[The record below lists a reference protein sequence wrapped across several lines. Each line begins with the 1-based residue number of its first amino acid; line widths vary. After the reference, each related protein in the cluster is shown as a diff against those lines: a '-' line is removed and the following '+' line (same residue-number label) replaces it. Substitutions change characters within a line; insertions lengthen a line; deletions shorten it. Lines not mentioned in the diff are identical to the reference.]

1 MRIHPWLLLSL
12 GLGCASAPPSA
23 GPPPLPSE
31 ARAGPRGQVLDANGA
46 AVAGARLTVI
56 PRRPSWDVR
65 SDAPVA
71 LLTSGPDGRFELPA
85 LPPGTYGLAALTP
98 EGIFL
103 VGEPLKVEPGPP
115 PAPIELRAAADALGV
130 LEGTVVDEAGAP
142 VPGAALRILRAGM
155 PFDDAALLEASP
167 EGRFQVRSAKGEHSL
182 IASAPG
188 FSTAMQRV
196 PRMGGPLTVRL
207 ERTADASMHRAA
219 VAWMKQTGVP
229 LKAVEAGQGMED
241 LAPLKP
247 VLKDTRV
254 VALGE
259 ATHGTREFFQLKHR
273 LLEFLVK
280 ELGFTVFAL
289 EENFAEGLAFN
300 DYVLHGQ
307 GDPARLL
314 SGSAW
319 DTEEVLALLHW
330 MRRYNEDP
338 AHTRKLKFYGVDL
351 QFSPGAVARV
361 RAYLARVDA
370 AQGAQAEAP
379 LEALALPRAGFTRLP
394 AERQREVG
402 ASLDALAQRFE
413 AEKARYV
420 RQSSAA
426 EWAVARQ
433 CVRVLRQFVGKV
445 LQEEE
450 ELRDRAMAENL
461 LWALEHEGPGT
472 RAVLWAH
479 NGHVQRGP
487 GEWQEYPMGR
497 HLADALGP
505 SLYVFGMAFH
515 RGAFLAFNMDP
526 RPPPDRQGMVAF
538 SVPPEPEDT
547 LDAALAATGW
557 PVFAL
562 DLRPLPRAGPA
573 YEWWRRA
580 RRAHDIGFVYSDEGY
595 PSLAW
600 IPALRLYDGLLF
612 VEHTTAARLNPR

>member
-1 MRIHPWLLLSL
+1 MHLRPWLLLAM
-12 GLGCASAPPSA
+12 GLGCALACSHA
-23 GPPPLPSE
+23 GPLPVTAP
-31 ARAGPRGQVLDANGA
+31 ARAGLPGQVLDAQGA
-46 AVAGARLTVI
+46 PLPGTRITVI
-56 PRRPSWDVR
+56 PRVPSWDVR

-71 LLTSGPDGRFELPA
+71 RVTSGAEGRFEVPS
-85 LPPGTYGLAALTP
+85 LPPGEYGLAGITP
-98 EGIFL
+98 GGRFA
-103 VGEPLKVEPGPP
+103 VGETLKVEAGQPVK
-115 PAPIELRAAADALGV
+115 PIELRAESASPGL

-142 VPGAALRILRAGM
+142 LPGVALRIVRAGM
-155 PFDDAALLEASP
+155 PFDDVALLEASP
-167 EGRFQVRSAKGEHSL
+167 EGRFQVRSAEGAHSVV
-182 IASAPG
+182 ASAPG
-188 FSTAMQRV
+188 FSTVMQRV
-196 PRMGGPLTVRL
+196 PRMGEPVTVRM
-207 ERTADASMHRAA
+207 ERAADTSMERAA

-229 LKAVEAGQGMED
+229 LKSVEAGQGLED

-273 LLEFLVK
+273 MLEFLVT

-300 DYVLHGQ
+300 DYVLDGR

-319 DTEEVLALLHW
+319 NTEEVLALLQW

-338 AHTRKLKFYGVDL
+338 AHPKKLKFYGVDM
-351 QFSPGAVARV
+351 QFSPEAVARV
-361 RAYLARVDA
+361 KAYLAQVDA
-370 AQGAQAEAP
+370 AQGAQAEEP
-379 LEALALPRAGFTRLP
+379 LGRLALPKAGFNRLP
-394 AERQREVG
+394 VERQQEAR
-402 ASLDALAQRFE
+402 AHLDALAQRFE
-413 AEKARYV
+413 AEKARYI

-426 EWAVARQ
+426 QWAVARQ

-487 GEWQEYPMGR
+487 GEWREHAAGR

-515 RGAFLAFNMDP
+515 RGEFLAFNMDP
-526 RPPPDRQGMVAF
+526 QPPPGRKGMVAF

-562 DLRPLPRAGPA
+562 DLRALPRTGPA
-573 YEWWRRA
+573 YEWWRRS
-580 RRAHDIGFVYSDEGY
+580 RRAHDIGFIYSDGGY
-595 PSLAW
+595 PSLAQ
-600 IPALRLYDGLLF
+600 IHALRLYDGLLF
-612 VEHTTAARLNPR
+612 VERTTAARLNPR